1 MRLDEILHNSTG
13 PPSHYSGTDWV
24 DSALDNLPLTPL
36 TNSNLMT
43 PVDDSFEFL
52 DSNGQ
57 RCRRFPAGPNRTLAY
72 KTMRSSVHQSYG
84 PIDDPVAE
92 EAQLLAAHQFRN
104 IYVNPNRSF
113 LTSSSTSVNTNPSGA
128 TLTPSFGTRTV
139 QSHHSGHPSE
149 SSHQGNLVD
158 PSNNRF
164 HPYPSVATTS
174 QATPKRGAQM
184 ANAELTPRGPRLNR
198 PTRGINHSTSPTGL
212 STVLLDLDDEI
223 DLLED
228 HSRAPLDSSRQ
239 SPQGSLVPENEEALA
254 TLPVDRTIMI
264 DFHFHLPVREEAT
277 TARKKKTDVP
287 KTRVYKSEAGK
298 VTICWDVS
306 NTDLLSFKSAV
317 ITAIVTEAGRSL
329 AGFLE
334 RSEGVGNITWYGSI
348 HHGGLFAASQNQQLA
363 RPGVFSAWLA
373 ACQEVGNK
381 GRKMTCKL
389 HQKDPKDLAENAA
402 ALAGL
407 TKLDNPGPSAE
418 PVFQP
423 STAAIDRAKIN
434 EYIGQILATYSP
446 RPRLSGSS
454 DKSVFVNPE
463 KTHDANGYPPTGADS
478 GADGPFSAKSWRV
491 SGYPKGYPWPEG
503 EMAGWKETLPAGEV
517 QVPRRPEGLP
527 SSRRGT
533 STSSTGRVSFQ
544 PTRYK
549 YLVDWKGFLPAGE
562 VQVPR
567 RLEGHPS
574 GRRGTGTSL
583 TGRTP
588 FRSTRYRYLV
598 DWKDTLPVDEV
609 LLVDWKDTLPVDEVQ
624 VPRRLEGSP
633 SGRRGT
639 CTSPAGR
646 VSFQPEA
653 LPAGPLEGG
662 YPRIPARIPAAADGY
677 PPAGADADSD
687 AQMAGK
693 SSRISGCQ
701 LTISTHEYFVISMR
715 VAEAWGKAMHLSP
728 ETVDLRTPPKT
739 PVFDYITGPLESD
752 PTPPT
757 TIPQQPAPPY
767 PCPPYPHG
775 YPPPMGYHLQYPY
788 QAAAPATQ
796 GLPPPGSPSQDRNQA
811 HGPANAQ
818 PDSSPAP
825 SDTEGEDN
833 ISSFLSYARVD
844 PNSSAVRDG
853 LAELGI
859 THWSMF
865 RHVQASELMT
875 AGVPMGPAR
884 TIVVAAKRYSDRL
897 KSRARARQA

>member
-36 TNSNLMT
+36 TNSNSMT

-72 KTMRSSVHQSYG
+72 TTMRSSVHQSYG

-104 IYVNPNRSF
+104 IYANPNRSF

-128 TLTPSFGTRTV
+128 TVSPSFGTRTV
-139 QSHHSGHPSE
+139 QSHHLGHPSE
-149 SSHQGNLVD
+149 SSHQGILVE

-164 HPYPSVATTS
+164 HPYPSVGTTS

-239 SPQGSLVPENEEALA
+239 SPQGSPVPENEEALA
-254 TLPVDRTIMI
+254 TLPVNRTIMI

-348 HHGGLFAASQNQQLA
+348 HHGGPFAASQNQQLA

-407 TKLDNPGPSAE
+407 TQLDNPGPSAE

-446 RPRLSGSS
+446 KPRLSGSS

-463 KTHDANGYPPTGADS
+463 K
-478 GADGPFSAKSWRV
+478 
-491 SGYPKGYPWPEG
+491 
-503 EMAGWKETLPAGEV
+503 
-517 QVPRRPEGLP
+517 
-527 SSRRGT
+527 
-533 STSSTGRVSFQ
+533 
-544 PTRYK
+544 
-549 YLVDWKGFLPAGE
+549 
-562 VQVPR
+562 
-567 RLEGHPS
+567 
-574 GRRGTGTSL
+574 
-583 TGRTP
+583 
-588 FRSTRYRYLV
+588 
-598 DWKDTLPVDEV
+598 
-609 LLVDWKDTLPVDEVQ
+609 
-624 VPRRLEGSP
+624 
-633 SGRRGT
+633 
-639 CTSPAGR
+639 
-646 VSFQPEA
+646 
-653 LPAGPLEGG
+653 
-662 YPRIPARIPAAADGY
+662 
-677 PPAGADADSD
+677 
-687 AQMAGK
+687 
-693 SSRISGCQ
+693 
-701 LTISTHEYFVISMR
+701 THEYFVISMR

-739 PVFDYITGPLESD
+739 PMFDYITGPLESD
-752 PTPPT
+752 PTPPS

-767 PCPPYPHG
+767 PYPPYPHG

-796 GLPPPGSPSQDRNQA
+796 GLPPPGSPSQDRNQV